1 MHALSTGEMT
11 DRQFVFP
18 PFTLDVENQFLLRR
32 GTNIFLRPKAFA
44 VLTYLVEHPHRL
56 VSKDELMRAVWPGA
70 KVVDATL
77 RVTIQEIRRALG
89 DDAAKP
95 KFIETAG
102 KSGYRFLPSVA
113 LKFSKQ
119 NLQEVANTFVGRTTE
134 LEQLSHYL
142 EFADSGKRQA
152 LFIGGEPGIGKTT
165 LVDVFSNNIAQTSR
179 ALVARGQCIEQYG
192 AREAYLPI
200 LDVLEHLC
208 RASDGERT
216 IGLLRK
222 MAPSWLLNLPLL
234 ISAEEREALG
244 RQCLGIT
251 AERRLREIAG
261 FLETIATDR
270 TLVLILEDL
279 HWLDPSTLV
288 LISFLLRRREHARL
302 LVIGTCR
309 PRELAQRN
317 HPLKTTIAE
326 LALHNFCSQ
335 IPLKPL
341 SLNAVEKYLAAHFDH
356 PVSASVVRTVYARS
370 EGNPLFM
377 VNMTEYLTSR
387 QVIVREK
394 DAVALAASN
403 DHEPVP
409 STLRDLITRQLEV
422 LSPEDQELL
431 GTASVAGMKFPV
443 PLVAAHVLGRTREE
457 VEQRCRELA
466 ERDQFLQ
473 YSGSRK
479 RPSGTSTT
487 LYGFTHALYHD
498 VIYER
503 VGEARRRRLHKSIGA
518 LLEKVFQGATEQ
530 VAAELALH
538 FERAGDF
545 ERAVSY
551 LILAAQ
557 NATRQSA
564 YQEAIDYS
572 AHGLGLLHFLLDDA
586 RRADMELHL
595 QVTMSVSLASTC
607 GYADGDVREAYARAT
622 LLCQKVKDQS
632 LRMQALVGLFTF
644 YLMGGKPRHAL
655 DLGKQMILAARSM
668 KNRAYVG
675 DGHTCTGMALFYQGQ
690 YIAAQDYFDQA
701 REAYG
706 EGNGASQ
713 TIYQT
718 DYLDYLLTYTAVN
731 LWLLGYSAIN
741 LWVLG
746 YPDRA
751 KAQVSRESFLMQQL
765 SHPLSTV
772 VNQVMLASYHQCRS
786 EANETLKLSNE
797 GIRLASEYGFFHW
810 LTAATMCKGW
820 ALANLGKLEE
830 GTALLREGLNNWH
843 LIGSKTEA
851 MRFTTL
857 LAENCLLSNRTKQG
871 LSLINE
877 ALKFIEETEDRFFQS
892 EVFRIKGELLKTHQ
906 NGFGK
911 IATSMEAESSFV
923 EAIEIARRQK
933 AKSFELRATV
943 SLARLWQ
950 ETGKK
955 KEAKRMLAKIYGWFT
970 EGFDSLDLTAAQE
983 LLDGL
988 Q

>member
-1 MHALSTGEMT
+1 M
-11 DRQFVFP
+11 
-18 PFTLDVENQFLLRR
+18 
-32 GTNIFLRPKAFA
+32 
-44 VLTYLVEHPHRL
+44 
-56 VSKDELMRAVWPGA
+56 
-70 KVVDATL
+70 
-77 RVTIQEIRRALG
+77 
-89 DDAAKP
+89 
-95 KFIETAG
+95 
-102 KSGYRFLPSVA
+102 
-113 LKFSKQ
+113 
-119 NLQEVANTFVGRTTE
+119 
-134 LEQLSHYL
+134 
-142 EFADSGKRQA
+142 
-152 LFIGGEPGIGKTT
+152 
-165 LVDVFSNNIAQTSR
+165 LVDVFSNNLAQTDR
-179 ALVARGQCIEQYG
+179 VTVARGQCIEQYG
-192 AREAYLPI
+192 AGEAYLPI

-216 IGLLRK
+216 LALLRQL
-222 MAPSWLLNLPLL
+222 APSWLLNLPLL
-234 ISAEEREALG
+234 ISAEGREVLARQSLG
-244 RQCLGIT
+244 MT

-261 FLETIATDR
+261 FFETMAADR

-279 HWLDPSTLV
+279 HWLDPSTQV
-288 LISFLLRRREHARL
+288 LTSFLARRREPARL

-309 PRELAQRN
+309 RAELAQHN
-317 HPLKTTIAE
+317 HPLKTTITE

-341 SLNAVEKYLAAHFDH
+341 SPSAVEQYLAAHFNH
-356 PVSASVVRTVYARS
+356 PISASVVRAVYARS

-377 VNMTEYLTSR
+377 VNITEYLTNQ

-394 DAVALAASN
+394 HAVALAACI
-403 DHEPVP
+403 DQEPVP

-422 LSPEDQELL
+422 LSAEDQELL
-431 GTASVAGMKFPV
+431 GTASIAGMKFPV
-443 PLVAAHVLGRTREE
+443 PLIAHVLGRTREE

-466 ERDQFLQ
+466 ERDQFLA

-518 LLEKVFQGATEQ
+518 LLEKVFKGATEQ

-538 FERAGDF
+538 FERAGDI

-551 LILAAQ
+551 MILAAQ

-572 AHGLGLLHFLLDDA
+572 AHGLRLLQFLLDDA

-595 QVTMSVSLASTC
+595 QVTMSVSLASTR
-607 GYADGDVREAYARAT
+607 GYAAGDVHEAYARAT
-622 LLCQKVKDQS
+622 LLCQNVKDQS

-655 DLGKQMILAARSM
+655 ELGKQMIIAARSM
-668 KNRAYVG
+668 KNRSYVG
-675 DGHTCTGMALFYQGQ
+675 DGHTCTGMALLYQGH

-706 EGNGASQ
+706 HGNGASP
-713 TIYQT
+713 TIYQS

-751 KAQVSRESFLMQQL
+751 KALVSRESFLMQQL
-765 SHPLSTV
+765 SHPLSRV

-786 EANETLKLSNE
+786 EADETLKLSDE

-820 ALANLGKLEE
+820 ALANLGKLDE
-830 GTALLREGLNNWH
+830 GMALLREGLNNWH

-851 MRFTTL
+851 TRFTTL
-857 LAENCLLSNRTKQG
+857 LAENCLLSNRTNEG
-871 LSLINE
+871 LSLISE
-877 ALKFIEETEDRFFQS
+877 ALKLIDETEDRFFQS
-892 EVFRIKGELLKTHQ
+892 EVLRVKGELLKRHKH
-906 NGFGK
+906 GFRK
-911 IATSMEAESSFV
+911 IAASMEAESCFV
-923 EAIEIARRQK
+923 QAIEIARRQK
-933 AKSFELRATV
+933 AKSFELRGTV

-950 ETGKK
+950 QTGKK
-955 KEAKRMLAKIYGWFT
+955 KEAKRKLETIYGWFT
-970 EGFDSLDLTAAQE
+970 EGFDSLELTTAKE
-983 LLDGL
+983 LLDEL